1 MNTRTDFSKYQTPY
15 CEVVNLIV
23 ETPILVGSGD
33 NGNSLGSLEDNVFG
47 EDFI

>member
-1 MNTRTDFSKYQTPY
+1 MNTITNFSKYQTPY

-23 ETPILVGSGD
+23 ESPILVGSGD
-33 NGNSLGSLEDNVFG
+33 NGSSLGSLEDNLFG